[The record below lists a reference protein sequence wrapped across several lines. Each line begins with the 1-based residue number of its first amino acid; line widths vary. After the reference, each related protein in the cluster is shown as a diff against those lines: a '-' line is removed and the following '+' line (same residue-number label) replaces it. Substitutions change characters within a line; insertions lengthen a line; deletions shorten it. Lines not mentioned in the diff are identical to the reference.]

1 MLWSLFFSS
10 SSPFASFLALS
21 YSSFAKDTLNFPL
34 FEEDWGADE
43 ELLLL
48 EGIEMYGLGNWGDV
62 SDHIGTKAAAESK
75 EHYFRVYINV
85 PTAPLP
91 VLLLVFAAN
100 SNIVKDLTK
109 VLTTSESLQQRN

>member
-1 MLWSLFFSS
+1 M
-10 SSPFASFLALS
+10 
-21 YSSFAKDTLNFPL
+21 NFPL

-62 SDHIGTKAAAESK
+62 SDHIGTKTHQQAK
-75 EHYFRVYINV
+75 EHYFKMYINI

-91 VLLLVFAAN
+91 VCFYFLL
-100 SNIVKDLTK
+100 D
-109 VLTTSESLQQRN
+109 